1 MNKSV
6 YFLCIQSIL
15 SISLLL
21 TITGCPREELGG
33 NLIVDP
39 TSLDFGTND
48 TSAYI
53 LVWKNITT
61 SSVGPIT
68 VESQVPWITIEGCSS
83 VNEGCYSSG
92 PQDKKRIKVIVDREK
107 TDLGPNSGNIIVRAT
122 NAPSITVLIT
132 LNDIIKVDFDASNKF
147 TTVNDAIRFFNQSAV
162 QSGTIRKVTWD
173 FGDGGT
179 SNSFNPTYFYQKPG
193 NYTVTLTIETDK
205 GIEKKVK
212 ENFINVVSGNLIV
225 DFSASSQIIL
235 VGEEVQ
241 LIDRSYSEKE
251 NITNRLWDFG
261 DGKTSTVVNPRHKY
275 DKPGIYSVT
284 LTVYTENQ
292 NKSLTKEGY
301 ITVQD
306 GVPPKAKFSVNQ
318 IKPFIYVP
326 VQFSDLSEAGS
337 SPITKWLWD
346 FGDGN
351 TSTEQNPQYAFTRIG
366 NQQIK
371 LTVTN
376 KFGSSSFSLPVEV
389 IYMPP
394 MAAFSAEPLVLY
406 TGEAVFFA
414 DLSIK
419 GTERIVRWL
428 WDFGDGYTEM
438 IEYQPYLH
446 ENGNTRHTYTQAGI
460 YSVSLTVNTSTT
472 SNNESSV
479 TKSSYITV
487 HKAPDPKVSVST
499 RSPVIQKETVFLNK
513 TVLGSET
520 ELTYEWDF
528 GDGSPVRTV
537 STTASVSH
545 IYSEPGVYDVT
556 LKVKTPLKTF
566 VSDPV
571 KVYVDAPPI
580 PDFDYNPKRIT
591 VEDLVQFTDT
601 STTEGTRPIVGWV
614 WSFGDGTEISTMQ
627 NPTHRFAMSG
637 KYKVELYLL
646 FVHSKSGE
654 QLKTSV
660 VSRTLTIGSAVPPT
674 ADFRVESP
682 CAIVNSEVKFYD
694 LSKAGTAPI
703 VNWEWDFGDGKS
715 SNEPSPIHKYSAAGT
730 YTVKLKVQTEG
741 GLESEAVKEN
751 LIEVSNYSSPLDI
764 FVRERDP
771 EYTWNTPTE
780 YPVNFT
786 SGSVSV
792 RLATAYITRMTSQA
806 WREADELY
814 SGRIWKHN
822 LSIIVPERK
831 RNDTALLFVDGG
843 SINSSPPNEQERL
856 FLGELAALSGSIVV
870 HIDNVPNQPIV
881 FIDDYDEERNVVLK
895 SRTEDDII
903 AYSYDKYMNEYKN
916 GNDDYRWPL
925 LLAMAKS
932 AVRAMDT
939 TQAILGDNAPS
950 EFIISGGSK
959 RGWTTWLAGLTD
971 CRIKAIAPLVI
982 DVLNMDKQM
991 EHHKKVYGYWAPSI
1005 YAYAQMKVF
1014 DRLLSNGGNLL
1025 PEAEALLKI
1034 VDPYEYAERTQN
1046 IPKFIMNSSCDE
1058 FFVPDSSK
1066 WYFDDLLGEKYLNY
1080 VPNVSH
1086 SLGDEFD
1093 FETDAVK
1100 NLLAWY
1106 LAKTQN
1112 VQQPTF
1118 TWQKVTIGN
1127 TNTIRVVIDSQFTSL
1142 VKEVKLW
1149 QCNNPNARDFRKYKI
1164 DAIGVQYQSQVLQPQ
1179 TPGIYV
1185 GTVTTPSQGYTAY
1198 FLQLVF
1204 NNPAKFQM
1212 AVPGL
1217 SVPPLVYTTPI
1228 YITPESYPQYT
1239 SERYI
1244 NYKYPYLVLRGSPYQ
1259 MGLDYGDLMKN
1270 EIINHTNYVL
1280 NNLSRFGVTAANLD
1294 NAWNA
1299 QKNYLDERIHQELQG
1314 MEVSTGINYDT
1325 LGKLQLVEWLS
1336 TYSTTKASGALL
1348 WSTATNMPSFFGFSP
1363 LIQTYSL
1370 NRQLFSSGQQT
1381 YPVVIFY
1388 IPEQGFPH
1396 AIFTFAGMVVS
1407 RAGVNAAG
1415 LTYGDI
1421 PVFGEYVILNENMLM
1436 AFRSALYDFN
1446 RLNSLIEWTD
1456 NSSLGRLHSYLLGDG
1471 RYELRGAKYVVK
1483 SSSRVLIRDND
1494 IKDDYHPNIL
1504 TNVVYDADSTTRA
1517 NNIYTLIRDNYG
1529 QLVESGLYT
1538 LSQRGAITSPNSN
1551 LMNLVIDA
1559 TALKGYV
1566 AIASGTQ
1573 GANTQTFEM
1582 YNFQKILP

>member
-1 MNKSV
+1 MKKSV
-6 YFLCIQSIL
+6 YLVGIQI
-15 SISLLL
+15 IFFFSLLL
-21 TITGCPREELGG
+21 TISGCPWEEVGG
-33 NLIVDP
+33 NLIVEP
-39 TSLDFGTND
+39 TSLDLGSSD
-48 TSAYI
+48 ISANI
-53 LVWKNITT
+53 RIWKNSTR
-61 SSVGPIT
+61 SSVGPII
-68 VESQVPWITIEGCSS
+68 VESQVPWISIEGCSS
-83 VNEGCYSSG
+83 PDEGCYSSG
-92 PQDKKRIKVIVDREK
+92 PLDRKQVKIKVDREK
-107 TDLGPNSGNIIVRAT
+107 TDLGTNSGNIVVRAT
-122 NAPSITVLIT
+122 NAPSTTILVT
-132 LNDIIKVDFDASNKF
+132 LTDTIKVDFDASSKF
-147 TTVNDAIRFFNQSAV
+147 TTVNEAVRFFNQCAV
-162 QSGTIRKVTWD
+162 QTGTIRKLTWD
-173 FGDGGT
+173 FGDGSI
-179 SNSFNPTYFYQKPG
+179 SNDYNPTYFYQKPG
-193 NYTVTLTIETDK
+193 NYTVTLTVETDK
-205 GIEKKVK
+205 GTEKKVK
-212 ENFINVVSGNLIV
+212 ENFINVVSGDLTV
-225 DFSASSQIIL
+225 DFSANSQIIL
-235 VGEEVQ
+235 VSEEVQ
-241 LIDRSYSEKE
+241 FIDRSRSEKE
-251 NITNRLWDFG
+251 NIINRLWDFG
-261 DGKTSTVVNPRHKY
+261 DGKTSTEVNPRHKY

-306 GVPPKAKFSVNQ
+306 GVPPKARFSVNQ

-337 SPITKWLWD
+337 APITDWLWD

-371 LTVTN
+371 LTVKN
-376 KFGSSSFSLPVEV
+376 KFGSSSFSLPIEV

-394 MAAFSAEPLVLY
+394 TAEFSAEPLVLY
-406 TGEAVFFA
+406 IGDSVFFA
-414 DLSIK
+414 DLSVK
-419 GTERIVRWL
+419 GTERIVRWM
-428 WDFGDGYTEM
+428 WSFGDGSTET
-438 IEYQPYLH
+438 IEYQPYSH
-446 ENGNTRHTYTQAGI
+446 ENGNTRHTYTQSGT

-472 SNNESSV
+472 SNNESSI

-487 HKAPDPKVSVST
+487 HKAPEPKLSVST
-499 RSPVIQKETVFLNK
+499 KSPVIQKETVFLNR
-513 TVLGSET
+513 TVLGTET

-528 GDGSPVRTV
+528 GDGSPVKTV
-537 STTASVSH
+537 NTTESVSH
-545 IYSEPGVYDVT
+545 IYTEPGVFDVI

-566 VSDPV
+566 KSDPV

-580 PDFDYNPKRIT
+580 PDFDYSPKRIT
-591 VEDLVQFTDT
+591 VEDSVQFTDM
-601 STTEGTRPIVGWV
+601 SNSEGTRPIIGWM
-614 WSFGDGTEISTMQ
+614 WSFGDGSEVSTMQ
-627 NPTHRFAMSG
+627 NPTHRFTTPG
-637 KYKVELYLL
+637 KYKVELYLV
-646 FVHSKSGE
+646 FTHSKSGE
-654 QLKTSV
+654 QLRTSA
-660 VSRTLTIGSAVPPT
+660 VSKTLTIGSAVPPT
-674 ADFRVESP
+674 AEFRVESP
-682 CAIVNSEVKFYD
+682 CAIVGSEVKFYD
-694 LSKAGTAPI
+694 QSKVGTAPI
-703 VNWEWDFGDGKS
+703 VSWEWDFGDGETS
-715 SNEPSPIHKYSAAGT
+715 DEPSPIHIYSAPGT

-741 GLESEAVKEN
+741 GLESEAVRQDY
-751 LIEVSNYSSPLDI
+751 IEVSGYSSPLDI

-771 EYTWNTPTE
+771 EYTWTTPTE
-780 YPVNFT
+780 YPVTYT
-786 SGSVSV
+786 SGSVSI

-806 WREADELY
+806 WREAYELY
-814 SGRIWKHN
+814 SGRIWRHN

-831 RNDTALLFVDGG
+831 RNNTALLFVDGG

-856 FLGELAALSGSIVV
+856 FFGELAALSGSIIV

-881 FIDDYDEERNVVLK
+881 FIDDYDAEKDVILK

-932 AVRAMDT
+932 AIRAMDT
-939 TQAILGDNAPS
+939 TQSILGDNAPS

-959 RGWTTWLAGLTD
+959 RGWTTWLTGLTD

-1014 DRLLSNGGNLL
+1014 DRLVPDGGNLL

-1034 VDPYEYAERTQN
+1034 IDPYEYLERTQD

-1058 FFVPDSSK
+1058 FFVPDSSL

-1093 FETDAVK
+1093 FDTDAVK

-1118 TWQKVTIGN
+1118 TWEKVTSGN
-1127 TNTIRVVIDSQFTSL
+1127 ANTIRVVVNSQFTSL
-1142 VKEVKLW
+1142 IKEVKLW

-1164 DAIGVQYQSQVLQPQ
+1164 DEIGVQYQSQTLQPQ
-1179 TPGIYV
+1179 SPGVYIA
-1185 GTVTTPSQGYTAY
+1185 TVTTPSQGYTAY
-1198 FLQLVF
+1198 FVQISF
-1204 NNPAKFQM
+1204 NNPARFQM

-1217 SVPPLVYTTPI
+1217 TVPPLVYTTPI

-1239 SERYI
+1239 SERYT

-1259 MGLDYGDLMKN
+1259 MGLDYGNLMKN
-1270 EIINHTNYVL
+1270 EIINHANYVL
-1280 NNLSRFGVTAANLD
+1280 NNLSRFGVTQSTLD

-1299 QKNYLDERIHQELQG
+1299 QEINLDERIQQELQG
-1314 MEVSTGINYDT
+1314 ISDSTGINYDA

-1348 WSTATNMPSFFGFSP
+1348 WSEATNMPSFFGLTP

-1370 NRQLFSSGQQT
+1370 NRQLYSGGQQT
-1381 YPVVIFY
+1381 YPVVVFY
-1388 IPEQGFPH
+1388 IPEHGFPH
-1396 AIFTFAGMVVS
+1396 VLFTFAGMVVS
-1407 RAGVNAAG
+1407 RAGVNVAG

-1421 PVFGEYVILNENMLM
+1421 PVTGESILLNENMLM
-1436 AFRSALYDFN
+1436 AFRSAMYDFN
-1446 RLNSLIEWTD
+1446 RLDSLIEWTD
-1456 NSSLGRLHSYLLGDG
+1456 MSSLGRLHSYLLGDG

-1483 SSSRVLIRDND
+1483 SSSRVLVRDND
-1494 IKDDYHPNIL
+1494 IKDDYRPNIL
-1504 TNVVYDADSTTRA
+1504 VNVVYDADSSARA
-1517 NNIYTLIRDNYG
+1517 NSIYTLIRDNYG
-1529 QLVESGLYT
+1529 ELVESGLYT
-1538 LSQRGAITSPNSN
+1538 LSQRGAITSPSSN

-1559 TALKGYV
+1559 TALKGHV

-1573 GANTQTFEM
+1573 GASTQTFEV
-1582 YNFQKILP
+1582 YNFQSILP